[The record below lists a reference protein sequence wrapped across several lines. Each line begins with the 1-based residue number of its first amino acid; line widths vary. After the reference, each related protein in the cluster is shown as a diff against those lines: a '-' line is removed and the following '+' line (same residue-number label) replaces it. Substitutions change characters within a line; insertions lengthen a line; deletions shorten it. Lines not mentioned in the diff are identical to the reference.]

1 MVEAAVGQLADASTA
16 ATATLRKLLAAEA
29 ETVRLGAARS
39 ILELGTKLRESVEF
53 EERVR
58 ALEAKGA
65 G

>member
-29 ETVRLGAARS
+29 ETVRRGAARS